1 MVPLGTNPR
10 KPGDGGGEETGRKG
24 EMTQDTSVS
33 QLLLQELSPPERMK
47 SAWSKRN
54 PGCLYPNSVL
64 TD

>member
-1 MVPLGTNPR
+1 
-10 KPGDGGGEETGRKG
+10 
-24 EMTQDTSVS
+24 MTQDTSVS